1 MKNILIDLE
10 NPVKKNISNLVVDT
24 IEATSNIRFLNIS
37 KNVNYVDE
45 DTYRPVCDYV
55 ANDNKQKN
63 LLNKENINPSSIID
77 FVIGQGMHLSNKK
90 IIGRVVNV
98 KYFDSKTNYFD
109 NFDGLIVD
117 CRFGN
122 NSYLQIVPIVYN
134 TFLASENS
142 LVVHSRPDNY
152 YSNEKFTPF
161 TLLTEFEIPIFL
173 DSIEISQHLGKFG
186 EKEINQILNF
196 IDSRNFTLNNNIYRI
211 GAPFVDFFDS
221 RFKER
226 STISKDLFNISK
238 SAQEFIRNENFVP
251 HEDPVSYEVEKH
263 YESFDVVLLN
273 KENEFV
279 SKNKKFT
286 SDIQEFE
293 RMVKVG

>member
-98 KYFDSKTNYFD
+98 KYFDSKT
-109 NFDGLIVD
+109 
-117 CRFGN
+117 
-122 NSYLQIVPIVYN
+122 
-134 TFLASENS
+134 
-142 LVVHSRPDNY
+142 
-152 YSNEKFTPF
+152 
-161 TLLTEFEIPIFL
+161 
-173 DSIEISQHLGKFG
+173 
-186 EKEINQILNF
+186 
-196 IDSRNFTLNNNIYRI
+196 
-211 GAPFVDFFDS
+211 
-221 RFKER
+221 
-226 STISKDLFNISK
+226 
-238 SAQEFIRNENFVP
+238 
-251 HEDPVSYEVEKH
+251 
-263 YESFDVVLLN
+263 
-273 KENEFV
+273 
-279 SKNKKFT
+279 KK
-286 SDIQEFE
+286 
-293 RMVKVG
+293 